1 MTPLPQALRDT
12 LAATVPQLHAHCRD
26 AWVVIGSAAA
36 ALAGAPVEVADLDLL
51 TSERDAERL
60 IALWSAQQDR
70 AYQPAA
76 SDRFR
81 SRFARFLFPAMPV
94 EVMGGLELHTAQG
107 WQPSTPTTSR
117 RSPVPA
123 WRYPFPHGPNR
134 SAFCKASAAPRICSE
149 PACCTQHETP
159 LGRPTGSSHARPSI
173 ISHSV
178 PRDGTS

>member
-107 WQPSTPTTSR
+107 WQPVHAHDIAPVACAGVEVPIPT
-117 RSPVPA
+117 RSEQI
-123 WRYPFPHGPNR
+123 
-134 SAFCKASAAPRICSE
+134 RILQSF
-149 PACCTQHETP
+149 
-159 LGRPTGSSHARPSI
+159 GRPKDLQRARLLHAA
-173 ISHSV
+173 
-178 PRDGTS
+178 